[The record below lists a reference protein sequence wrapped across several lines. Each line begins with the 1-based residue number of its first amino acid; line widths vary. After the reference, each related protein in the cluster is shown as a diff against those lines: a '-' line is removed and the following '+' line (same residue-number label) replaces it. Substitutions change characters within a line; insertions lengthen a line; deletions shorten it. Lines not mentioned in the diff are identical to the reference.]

1 MYINFSQETLLARP
15 IAGGA
20 CAVAN
25 LDDKREVIPPVNGHD
40 CGIMCLMRA
49 VNTPNS
55 NIIRKRNKA
64 LGVPELIAIA
74 LGGMVGGGI
83 FTILGISVAMIGVF
97 TPLAIILGGIIAS
110 LAAYSYI
117 KLGVYYKDEG
127 ATYSFYKKTFPG
139 SPFAASLIGWW
150 VIFGYISTMALYAYT
165 FASYAISGFAFAD
178 SEWVRKLVAGAVILV
193 FTLINVWSV
202 KGMGKIE
209 DIMVYTK
216 LLILIII
223 SFVLINNSNTTL
235 PVLLENTEVTGILP
249 ILIVAS
255 LTFVAYEG
263 FQLVINAVNEMEYP
277 ERNIPTAIYSAIAL
291 AILIY
296 VVISIGAIL
305 AIPFEDIIQ
314 NEEYALAAGAGDVIG
329 SWGTNLVILGAL
341 LATSSAISGTVFG
354 ASRQMSVIAK
364 DGYLPEILSR
374 RINQIPVYAIISM
387 AICAFLLVLAGS
399 LQLILEFGSVTFL
412 LVSALMAYAN
422 HKVRGLT
429 RSSSLITI
437 LALVGLIFGTVLILY
452 YEFTNQPQQLVFI
465 GGLYIL
471 LTLGSW
477 LYSRGKSSD

>member
-1 MYINFSQETLLARP
+1 M
-15 IAGGA
+15 
-20 CAVAN
+20 
-25 LDDKREVIPPVNGHD
+25 
-40 CGIMCLMRA
+40 
-49 VNTPNS
+49 
-55 NIIRKRNKA
+55 
-64 LGVPELIAIA
+64 
-74 LGGMVGGGI
+74 
-83 FTILGISVAMIGVF
+83 
-97 TPLAIILGGIIAS
+97 
-110 LAAYSYI
+110 
-117 KLGVYYKDEG
+117 
-127 ATYSFYKKTFPG
+127 
-139 SPFAASLIGWW
+139 IGWW
-150 VIFGYISTMALYAYT
+150 FIFGYISTMALYAYT

-223 SFVLINNSNTTL
+223 SFVLINNSNTSL

-277 ERNIPTAIYSAIAL
+277 ERNIPKAIYSAIAL

-314 NEEYALAAGAGDVIG
+314 NEEYALAAGAGGVMG
-329 SWGTNLVILGAL
+329 GWGTKLVILGAL

-477 LYSRGKSSD
+477 LYSRGKISD